1 MCEKDSSLLR
11 SFDKDVVKFGDS
23 LTHISTN
30 QQMSFVYVPQ
40 VSLKQVTVDGIR
52 VIINSDEAKLW
63 KQKYPNCDVKP
74 LRKGRSQ
81 TQAKQKH
88 GAVRSIPV
96 QEYLNAIQ

>member
-1 MCEKDSSLLR
+1 MFIAPR
-11 SFDKDVVKFGDS
+11 
-23 LTHISTN
+23 
-30 QQMSFVYVPQ
+30 

-74 LRKGRSQ
+74 LRKGRSP
-81 TQAKQKH
+81 KHKH
-88 GAVRSIPV
+88 GTVRSIPV

>member
-1 MCEKDSSLLR
+1 MFIAPR
-11 SFDKDVVKFGDS
+11 
-23 LTHISTN
+23 
-30 QQMSFVYVPQ
+30 

-52 VIINSDEAKLW
+52 VVINSDEAKLW

-81 TQAKQKH
+81 TQTQAKHKH

>member
-1 MCEKDSSLLR
+1 MPLPILIEWH
-11 SFDKDVVKFGDS
+11 VVKLNGKNEM
-23 LTHISTN
+23 L
-30 QQMSFVYVPQ
+30 
-40 VSLKQVTVDGIR
+40 TVDGIR

-81 TQAKQKH
+81 TQAKHKH
-88 GAVRSIPV
+88 GVVRSIPV

>member
-1 MCEKDSSLLR
+1 MFIAPR
-11 SFDKDVVKFGDS
+11 
-23 LTHISTN
+23 
-30 QQMSFVYVPQ
+30 

-63 KQKYPNCDVKP
+63 KQKYPNCDIKP

-81 TQAKQKH
+81 TQAKHKH